1 MTHLGDTLKFLL
13 RYTVVGL
20 ALAFLVLAIRPSWLP
35 QSIAPVTGAGSASYA
50 DAVQVSA
57 AAVVSIFSV
66 RSAQAEDGSERQ
78 LITSLGSGVLM
89 DPGGYILTNLHVI
102 QDAAQV
108 RIQLADGRVAE
119 PRLVGVDSLTDLAAL
134 RINLDG
140 LPAIPLGRSDT
151 LRIGDVVLAIG
162 NPFGLGQTVTQGIV
176 SATGR
181 GLGLSLIEDYIQTDA
196 AINVGNSGGALV
208 NARGELVGIN
218 AASLEPSL
226 QPYGLSLPEGIG
238 FAIPVNLA
246 RGVMAELI
254 DHGRV
259 LRGWLGVQA
268 VELSAGRAALMGLS
282 GGGLEITEVYPN
294 SPAHEAGLRPGDV
307 ITEIDGT
314 RVLLRSNA
322 LNLIARLKPGSR
334 VRIAGMRK
342 DRRFERDITVIA
354 RPD

>member
-1 MTHLGDTLKFLL
+1 MTHLGETLKFLL
-13 RYTVVGL
+13 RYTIAGL
-20 ALAFLVLAIRPSWLP
+20 ALAFLVVALRPEWLP
-35 QSIAPVTGAGSASYA
+35 RTMAPASALRPASYA

-57 AAVVSIFSV
+57 TAVVSIFSL
-66 RSAQAEDGSERQ
+66 RSARADDGSERQ

-102 QDAAQV
+102 QDASQI
-108 RIQLADGRVAE
+108 RIQLTDGRVAE
-119 PRLVGVDSLTDLAAL
+119 PRLVGIDSLTDLAAL
-134 RINLDG
+134 RINLSG
-140 LPAIPLGRSDT
+140 LPTIPLGRSDT

-208 NARGELVGIN
+208 NARGELIGIN

-254 DHGRV
+254 EHGRV

-268 VELSAGRAALMGLS
+268 IELSPGRAAVLGLS
-282 GGGLEITEVYPN
+282 GGGLELTEVYPD
-294 SPAHEAGLRPGDV
+294 SPAHEAGLRPGD
-307 ITEIDGT
+307 ILTDIDGQ
-314 RVLLRSNA
+314 RVLLRTNA
-322 LNLIARLKPGSR
+322 LNLIARLKPGGE
-334 VRIAGMRK
+334 VRIAGMRGNQ
-342 DRRFERDITVIA
+342 RFERTVTVVA

>member
-20 ALAFLVLAIRPSWLP
+20 ALAFLVVAFRPQWLP
-35 QSIAPVTGAGSASYA
+35 QSILPTLGSRSASYA
-50 DAVQVSA
+50 SAVQVSA

-66 RSAQAEDGSERQ
+66 RSVPAEDGSERQ
-78 LITSLGSGVLM
+78 MITSLGSGVLM
-89 DPGGYILTNLHVI
+89 DPRGYILTNLHVI
-102 QDAAQV
+102 QDAAQIRV
-108 RIQLADGRVAE
+108 QLPDGRVAE
-119 PRLVGVDSLTDLAAL
+119 PRLIGIDSLTDLAAL
-134 RINLDG
+134 RINLGD

-208 NARGELVGIN
+208 NARGELIGIN

-268 VELSAGRAALMGLS
+268 VELSPGRAAVLGLS
-282 GGGLEITEVYPN
+282 GGGLEITEVYQD
-294 SPAHEAGLRPGDV
+294 SPAHQAGLRSGDV
-307 ITEIDGT
+307 ITKIDGQ
-314 RVLLRSNA
+314 RVLLRVNA
-322 LNLIARLKPGSR
+322 LNLIARLKPGNR
-334 VRIAGMRK
+334 VVISGLRN
-342 DRRFERDITVIA
+342 DEPFEHIVTVVA
-354 RPD
+354 HPD